1 MLIDLVFCVIKRKKT
16 AHINTEQTNTQGAAR
31 YCEIGHARFLSRDTG
46 EVTNSWGPL
55 LFLLQEPS
63 SSYLGKQSVPRD
75 GSAIN
80 SNDCSSKGPGFNFE
94 HPCGRTQLS
103 VIPVPGDLTPAHK
116 YTCSQNTYVH
126 KINYLKKEKQNP
138 RYTLSLT
145 LCPRISKS
153 QPGREHFASRLIRTS
168 TFIRSL
174 GQCSEAQGTKTEK
187 GILRTQP
194 KGQPACPPGWY
205 GHDSQPALQDGV
217 AMTASLHS
225 RMVWP

>member
-1 MLIDLVFCVIKRKKT
+1 MLTLPPASHCSLHVNVHPDRREPTLPRLVTELVMPHTRLLKER
-16 AHINTEQTNTQGAAR
+16 AQNTLVK
-31 YCEIGHARFLSRDTG
+31 F
-46 EVTNSWGPL
+46 
-55 LFLLQEPS
+55 S
-63 SSYLGKQSVPRD
+63 SQHSYG
-75 GSAIN
+75 GS
-80 SNDCSSKGPGFNFE
+80 
-94 HPCGRTQLS
+94 QLS